1 MIQLHLKDK
10 DFVPIDMFICSLKSI
25 TLEEKFVG
33 PGNSI
38 GYLGLAPFDK
48 TKLTIYD

>member
-1 MIQLHLKDK
+1 MMISLHLKDK
-10 DFVPIDMFICSLKSI
+10 EFEHLEIFICSLKSI

-48 TKLTIYD
+48 TKLT

>member
-1 MIQLHLKDK
+1 
-10 DFVPIDMFICSLKSI
+10 
-25 TLEEKFVG
+25 VG

-48 TKLTIYD
+48 TKLTINGKNVNFMKTLVEKKNIK